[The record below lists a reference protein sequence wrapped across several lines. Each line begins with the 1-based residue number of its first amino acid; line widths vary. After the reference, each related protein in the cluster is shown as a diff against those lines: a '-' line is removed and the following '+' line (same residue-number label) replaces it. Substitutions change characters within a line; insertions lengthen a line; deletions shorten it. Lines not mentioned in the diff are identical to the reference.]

1 MNEFQVIQLRRL
13 EFALVLA
20 RESGKLHQQAQEAI
34 SPKFCDRLRADADR
48 EFERATQIV
57 KEVVGSGNQASQE
70 HAATTGR
77 SAAPK

>member
-34 SPKFCDRLRADADR
+34 SPKLCDQLRSDSDR
-48 EFERATQIV
+48 EFERAIQII
-57 KEVVGSGNQASQE
+57 KEVIETGNQAAPPSLG
-70 HAATTGR
+70 ALR